1 MKNLLIVN
9 IDDNIKEA
17 SHLINKNNEDLF
29 ILYLNNNIINKDIEH
44 ELLDKLFLPE
54 YASEIYEF
62 TRNFSKTWY
71 KSIEGKL
78 KYFDLSLPNLTQ
90 QDILKLWPIL
100 LKIKILT
107 KFFKNNNFDNI
118 HVVTEYEEDIRIINE
133 IFKNK
138 NIKSFLLKRSSK
150 KSLNLKDI
158 YYKLIARFQNHLLRN
173 YLSKKK
179 NKNNIMFLGNVRQNA
194 NLLKNL
200 RKNPR
205 NIIIRA
211 GENVGRALFTETC
224 DYYLTFKEFNNKK
237 INKVIEEQKI
247 ILLEKFN
254 KLKLKDKIFYGV
266 NLFNVLE
273 PNFRKLFLNDFI
285 RLIKYIE
292 IFKLLSKNL
301 DIVVAHNDVISFEK
315 TIIKTANN
323 IGIKT
328 LTMIEGFLPIK
339 QIKKET
345 QFIPFSAK
353 FMAIHSEEQK
363 KAIIKKGINKNRL
376 IITGYPDFDKYFN
389 ERPLNKELIYK
400 RYNIPI
406 NKKIVLYIGEKYT
419 KNKYESSIW
428 AAQTEEQYK
437 LVYKELFNT
446 IKEFP
451 ELFLIIKKHPS
462 GSLDESIIK
471 ELAKEQRFN
480 NYIITSDLDVCNLL
494 NASHVIITRLSTMAL
509 EAMFLRKSVIIMDS
523 YFNSNDNFGYTQFNA
538 SLHVKKE
545 SELKFV
551 LTKLLKNDKL
561 RKELEKNMEK
571 FVKYNYVND
580 GNASL
585 KMANLINEMVKR

>member
-9 IDDNIKEA
+9 IDENIKEA
-17 SHLINKNNEDLF
+17 SYLINKNRENLF

-44 ELLDKLFLPE
+44 ELLDELFLPE
-54 YASEIYEF
+54 YASEIYDF
-62 TRNFSKTWY
+62 TRNFSKTWH
-71 KSIEGKL
+71 KSIESEL

-138 NIKSFLLKRSSK
+138 NIKSFLLKKSSK
-150 KSLNLKDI
+150 QSPNLKDI

-179 NKNNIMFLGNVRQNA
+179 NKYNIMFLGNVRQNA

-200 RKNPR
+200 RKNPK
-205 NIIIRA
+205 NTVIRA

-237 INKVIEEQKI
+237 INKIIEEQKI

-315 TIIKTANN
+315 TVIKTANKL
-323 IGIKT
+323 GIKT

-339 QIKKET
+339 QIKKEP
-345 QFIPFSAK
+345 QFIPFNAK
-353 FMAIHSEEQK
+353 IMAVHSEEQK
-363 KAIIKKGINKNRL
+363 KAIIKEGISKDRL
-376 IITGYPDFDKYFN
+376 VVTGYPDFDKYFN
-389 ERPLNKELIYK
+389 SIPLKKELIYK
-400 RYNIPI
+400 RYNIPL
-406 NKKIVLYIGEKYT
+406 NKKIILYVGERYT

-428 AAQTEEQYK
+428 AAQTQEQYK
-437 LVYKELFNT
+437 KVYRELFNAV
-446 IKEFP
+446 EQFP
-451 ELFLIIKKHPS
+451 DLFLIIKKHPS
-462 GSLDESIIK
+462 GSLEENIIK
-471 ELAKEQRFN
+471 DLAKKENFN
-480 NYIITSDLDVCNLL
+480 NFVIIDDMDIYNIL
-494 NASHVIITRLSTMAL
+494 NASYGIITRLSTMAL
-509 EAMFLRKSVIIMDS
+509 EAMLIKKPVIIMDT
-523 YFNSNDNFGYTQFNA
+523 YFDTNDNFGYTMFNA
-538 SLHVKKE
+538 ALHAKKQGD
-545 SELKFV
+545 LK
-551 LTKLLKNDKL
+551 KLLKLIYNEDVIKKL
-561 RKELEKNMEK
+561 QNNMDK
-571 FVKYNYVND
+571 FVNYNYSVK
-580 GNASL
+580 GNASSR
-585 KMANLINEMVKR
+585 MAELIENIIKK

>member
-9 IDDNIKEA
+9 IDENIKEA
-17 SHLINKNNEDLF
+17 SYLINKNRENLF

-44 ELLDKLFLPE
+44 ELLDELFLPE
-54 YASEIYEF
+54 YASEIYDF
-62 TRNFSKTWY
+62 TRNFSKTWH
-71 KSIEGKL
+71 KSIESEL

-138 NIKSFLLKRSSK
+138 NIKSFLLKKSSK
-150 KSLNLKDI
+150 QSPNLKDI

-179 NKNNIMFLGNVRQNA
+179 NKYNIMFLGNVRQNA

-200 RKNPR
+200 RKNPK
-205 NIIIRA
+205 NTVIRA

-237 INKVIEEQKI
+237 INKIIEEQKI

-315 TIIKTANN
+315 TVIKTANKL
-323 IGIKT
+323 GIKT

-345 QFIPFSAK
+345 QFIPFNAK
-353 FMAIHSEEQK
+353 IMAVHSEEQK
-363 KAIIKKGINKNRL
+363 KAIIKEGISKDRL
-376 IITGYPDFDKYFN
+376 VVTGYPDFDKYFN
-389 ERPLNKELIYK
+389 SRPLKKELIYK
-400 RYNIPI
+400 RYNIPL
-406 NKKIVLYIGEKYT
+406 NKKIILYVGERYT

-428 AAQTEEQYK
+428 AAQTQEQYK
-437 LVYKELFNT
+437 KVYRELFNAV
-446 IKEFP
+446 EQFP
-451 ELFLIIKKHPS
+451 DLFLIIKKHPS
-462 GSLDESIIK
+462 GSLEENIIK
-471 ELAKEQRFN
+471 DLAKKENFN
-480 NYIITSDLDVCNLL
+480 NFVIIDDMDIYNIL
-494 NASHVIITRLSTMAL
+494 NASYGIITRLSTMAL
-509 EAMFLRKSVIIMDS
+509 EAMLIKKPVIIMDT
-523 YFNSNDNFGYTQFNA
+523 YFDTNDNFGYTMFNA
-538 SLHVKKE
+538 ALHAKKQGD
-545 SELKFV
+545 LK
-551 LTKLLKNDKL
+551 KLLKLIYNEDVIKKL
-561 RKELEKNMEK
+561 QNNMDK
-571 FVKYNYVND
+571 FVNYNYSVK
-580 GNASL
+580 GNASSR
-585 KMANLINEMVKR
+585 MAELIENIIKK